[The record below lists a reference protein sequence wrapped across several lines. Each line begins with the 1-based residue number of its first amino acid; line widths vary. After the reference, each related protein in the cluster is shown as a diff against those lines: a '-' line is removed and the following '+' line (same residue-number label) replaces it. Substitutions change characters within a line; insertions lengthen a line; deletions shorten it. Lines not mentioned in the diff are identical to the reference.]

1 MFHAVSIVAKSYIVF
16 LFYRKNRKKQ
26 NEPNNKNNADALLKN
41 EQVTQHVFKFNP
53 HANRKAK

>member
-1 MFHAVSIVAKSYIVF
+1 MFHAVSTVAKSYIVF

-26 NEPNNKNNADALLKN
+26 NEQNKNNADALLKN
-41 EQVTQHVFKFNP
+41 EQVTQHVFEFNP